1 MQEEET
7 MTNMWMNLEAV
18 TIVWIISWP
27 SLLG

>member
-7 MTNMWMNLEAV
+7 KTNTWMNPEGV